1 MKKLWGICLA
11 AWVGAS
17 CQPKDDHI
25 VSQRTSIENY
35 LNGANLP
42 YVVQSGVYRYTAN
55 ADRDGYEGE
64 TIVEPGDSVTL
75 DFAPYSLG
83 RPLGTLYYTNVREI
97 MEANNRDGVL
107 DPRFWDFSPKSVRVG
122 HGGLLPSVEAGM
134 VGCRQNDSTFL
145 FVTSDLSYGSD
156 RVGLI
161 EPDSPVVWYLKINK
175 VVKNR

>member
-1 MKKLWGICLA
+1 MASLTQSWPAGAGI
-11 AWVGAS
+11 
-17 CQPKDDHI
+17 PEI
-25 VSQRTSIENY
+25 VLTGIN
-35 LNGANLP
+35 
-42 YVVQSGVYRYTAN
+42 
-55 ADRDGYEGE
+55 
-64 TIVEPGDSVTL
+64 
-75 DFAPYSLG
+75 
-83 RPLGTLYYTNVREI
+83 LGTY
-97 MEANNRDGVL
+97 RDGVL